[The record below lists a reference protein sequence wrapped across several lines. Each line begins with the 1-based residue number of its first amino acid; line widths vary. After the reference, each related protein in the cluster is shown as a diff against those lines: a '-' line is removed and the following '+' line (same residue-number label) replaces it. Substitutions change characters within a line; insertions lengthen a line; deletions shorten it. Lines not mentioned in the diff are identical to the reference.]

1 MFVISPEQLFIFA
14 LSGVLVSLLL
24 EYFPKLSGWYNGLA
38 SNVQRLIILGS
49 GLVAVLGAFGLACLE
64 ILSLGWTCTWPGL
77 YDALLAF
84 VAYIVA
90 SQTAYLVTPKLN
102 RS

>member
-1 MFVISPEQLFIFA
+1 MFVLTPEQLFAFA
-14 LSGVLVSLLL
+14 LSGVIISLLL
-24 EYFPKLSGWYNGLA
+24 EYFPKLSDWYNGLA
-38 SNVQRLIILGS
+38 DNVQRLIILGS
-49 GLVAVLGAFGLACLE
+49 GLVAVLGAFGLGCLE
-64 ILSLGWTCTWPGL
+64 ILSLGWICTWPGL

-90 SQTAYLVTPKLN
+90 SQTAYLVAPKVD